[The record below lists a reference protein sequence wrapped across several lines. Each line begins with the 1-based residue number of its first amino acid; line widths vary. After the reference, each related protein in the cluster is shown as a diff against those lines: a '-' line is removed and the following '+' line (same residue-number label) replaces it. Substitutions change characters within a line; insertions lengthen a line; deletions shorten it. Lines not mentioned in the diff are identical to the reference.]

1 MVVVEAADSV
11 EEPDFLHGEVTK
23 TCSLVEGVET
33 QTLSAEVAGRPTQRA
48 AVGATLL
55 NRCAMEVEVQ
65 QNLHAVGATVPC
77 AARRTWRMY

>member
-48 AVGATLL
+48 AVGAT
-55 NRCAMEVEVQ
+55 
-65 QNLHAVGATVPC
+65 VPC
-77 AARRTWRMY
+77 AARSTWRMY